1 MTLLKK
7 IITSIKLSI
16 NERAD
21 GLQASIDD
29 LKESVDFIHA
39 EMKEVQGKLA
49 ETISRVGKTEEKVLH
64 MDSKLIDL
72 SRYKRRWDL
81 RLSGLSE
88 EEGEDVRNKVISIC
102 QKTAPGCKEKLPD
115 VINTVHRLGRVTGS
129 ARPREVI
136 IQFSMRHYRDMIW
149 KAAKQSS
156 FLKTHNLRFKEDFP
170 PEDRQK
176 KHAVPTSQ
184 KST

>member
-1 MTLLKK
+1 MVTL
-7 IITSIKLSI
+7 S
-16 NERAD
+16 N
-21 GLQASIDD
+21 Q
-29 LKESVDFIHA
+29 
-39 EMKEVQGKLA
+39 
-49 ETISRVGKTEEKVLH
+49 
-64 MDSKLIDL
+64 SKLIDL

-136 IQFSMRHYRDMIW
+136 MQFSMRHYRDMIW

-156 FLKTHNLRFKEDFP
+156 FLKTHNLRFKEDFS
-170 PEDRQK
+170 PEDRQRRNMLWPLVK
-176 KHAVPTSQ
+176 KAREEGKTAFYIGPRAFVVDKGGMRKELEPSND
-184 KST
+184 